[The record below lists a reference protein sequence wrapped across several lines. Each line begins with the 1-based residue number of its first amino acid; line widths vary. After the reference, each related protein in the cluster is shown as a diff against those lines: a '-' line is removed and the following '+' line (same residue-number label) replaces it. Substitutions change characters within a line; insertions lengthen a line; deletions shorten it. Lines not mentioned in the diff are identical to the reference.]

1 MGAPSLTI
9 TDTSANGTGLQ
20 LPGEALVRLA
30 KDKPTPISSGS
41 QIALPMKVKKA
52 EDGKQQQASFVV
64 SFDSPSGVREPAQ
77 ESTSAE
83 KRKETAKEDA
93 NAGSDSDSS
102 SSSKP
107 K

>member
-1 MGAPSLTI
+1 MGHEGISNSHCEVRLNAGDAASGSAPSLTI

-64 SFDSPSGVREPAQ
+64 SFDSPSGVQEPAQ
-77 ESTSAE
+77 ES
-83 KRKETAKEDA
+83 
-93 NAGSDSDSS
+93 
-102 SSSKP
+102 
-107 K
+107 